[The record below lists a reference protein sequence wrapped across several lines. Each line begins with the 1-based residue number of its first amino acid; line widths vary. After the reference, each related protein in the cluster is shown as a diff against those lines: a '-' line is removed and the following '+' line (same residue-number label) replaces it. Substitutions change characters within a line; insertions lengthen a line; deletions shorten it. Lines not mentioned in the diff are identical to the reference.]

1 MWPGARLDMAG
12 VGEDDEAAGDALGA
26 FQQRQRMRENVV
38 AVLGGEERQTDRHG
52 ERGLEVE
59 REGRGDRRIKDIARR
74 RLKIGAVER
83 SLFGIEAAPIQ
94 HGRDL
99 AGGIWP
105 APSGS

>member
-1 MWPGARLDMAG
+1 MRSRMRLDVPG
-12 VGEDDEAAGDALGA
+12 IGEDKETAGDALGTLE
-26 FQQRQRMRENVV
+26 QCQRMSENVV
-38 AVLGGEERQTDRHG
+38 PVLGSEERQTDRDG

-59 REGRGDRRIKDIARR
+59 REGRGDRRIKDLARR
-74 RLKIGAVER
+74 RLKLGAVER